1 MQRGTAGVSATGAQG
16 THLLDF
22 SFFDHPD
29 LGPLLEDS
37 WSYTLR
43 FAISSDDASY
53 ATAAIWLDNVSVVE
67 YVPIV
72 SVPGDYNDDGLVNAA
87 DADEQA
93 VAMMTPN
100 QNLEI
105 FDENA
110 DGVIDQADRTIWV
123 HDHAG
128 TWYGDA
134 DLNGEFNSS
143 DMVQVF
149 AAGKYETGEDASWA
163 AGDWDG
169 SGFFDSSD
177 MVTAFVDG
185 GYEKGPRPPAVAVPE
200 PTAVLLLLIGLTA
213 VAVCRRRLRS

>member
-37 WSYTLR
+37 WSYVLR

-72 SVPGDYNDDGLVNAA
+72 SVPGDYNDDGSVDAA

-100 QNLEI
+100 QGLEI

-110 DGVIDQADRTIWV
+110 DGVIDQADRAIWV

-134 DLNGEFNSS
+134 DLNGDFNSS

-149 AAGKYETGEDASWA
+149 VFGKYETEEDAGWA
-163 AGDWDG
+163 EGDWDG
-169 SGFFDSSD
+169 SGIFDSSD
-177 MVTAFVDG
+177 MVTAFADG
-185 GYEKGPRPPAVAVPE
+185 GYEQGLRTDAVVPE
-200 PTAVLLLLIGLTA
+200 PMSAILLLGSLIVIATH
-213 VAVCRRRLRS
+213 RRRVDR